1 MRDDSLRVL
10 STEVIPANPL
20 SIGIDEDCNTSP
32 AYREIVAANTST
44 RVEPKVTVVIPP
56 PPVDIQIE
64 SRPAPRRSFVQPPVV
79 MQDQVFRSRR

>member
-1 MRDDSLRVL
+1 MQDESLRVL
-10 STEVIPANPL
+10 GVEVIPANPV
-20 SIGIDEDCNTSP
+20 SIGIDEDCKTSP

-44 RVEPKVTVVIPP
+44 RVGPKVTVVIPP
-56 PPVDIQIE
+56 PPVDIQVD

>member
-1 MRDDSLRVL
+1 MGDV
-10 STEVIPANPL
+10 EYIPANPL
-20 SIGIDEDCNTSP
+20 IISQGINE
-32 AYREIVAANTST
+32 RIAANTST

-56 PPVDIQIE
+56 PPVDVQVD

>member
-1 MRDDSLRVL
+1 MGDV
-10 STEVIPANPL
+10 EYIPANPL
-20 SIGIDEDCNTSP
+20 IISNGINE
-32 AYREIVAANTST
+32 RIAANTST

-56 PPVDIQIE
+56 PPVDVQVD

>member
-1 MRDDSLRVL
+1 MGDV
-10 STEVIPANPL
+10 EYIQANPL
-20 SIGIDEDCNTSP
+20 IISKGINE
-32 AYREIVAANTST
+32 RIAANTST

-56 PPVDIQIE
+56 PPVDVQVD

>member
-1 MRDDSLRVL
+1 MGDV
-10 STEVIPANPL
+10 EYIPANPL
-20 SIGIDEDCNTSP
+20 IISKGINE
-32 AYREIVAANTST
+32 RIAANTST

-56 PPVDIQIE
+56 PPVDVQVD

>member
-1 MRDDSLRVL
+1 MSDV
-10 STEVIPANPL
+10 EYIPANPL
-20 SIGIDEDCNTSP
+20 IISKGINE
-32 AYREIVAANTST
+32 RIAANTST

-56 PPVDIQIE
+56 PPVDVQVD

>member
-1 MRDDSLRVL
+1 MSDVEYIPICPPVN
-10 STEVIPANPL
+10 ST
-20 SIGIDEDCNTSP
+20 GIYERT
-32 AYREIVAANTST
+32 IINTST

-56 PPVDIQIE
+56 PPVDVQVD

>member
-1 MRDDSLRVL
+1 MNDVEYIPICPPVN
-10 STEVIPANPL
+10 ST
-20 SIGIDEDCNTSP
+20 SIHEQTIINTS
-32 AYREIVAANTST
+32 A

-56 PPVDIQIE
+56 PPVDVQVD

>member
-1 MRDDSLRVL
+1 MGDV
-10 STEVIPANPL
+10 EYIPSNPL
-20 SIGIDEDCNTSP
+20 IISKGINE
-32 AYREIVAANTST
+32 RIAANTST

-56 PPVDIQIE
+56 PPVDVQVD